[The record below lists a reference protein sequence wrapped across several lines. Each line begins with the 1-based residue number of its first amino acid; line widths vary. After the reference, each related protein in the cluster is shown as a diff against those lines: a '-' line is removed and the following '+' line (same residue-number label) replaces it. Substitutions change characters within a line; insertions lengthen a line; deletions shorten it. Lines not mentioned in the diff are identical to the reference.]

1 MATILEGTTG
11 ARSRTSARGLGGLVG
26 RIPSKGGPSSSR
38 ISPFPGSTDPYA
50 TFPRYS
56 NRAIFMGS
64 HPQYRKHVVEAG
76 RFPDHPRRGPPPS
89 FMSLPSAPATTSA
102 ILTAV
107 PEGESFLNR

>member
-11 ARSRTSARGLGGLVG
+11 ARSRTSARGLGAPVG
-26 RIPSKGGPSSSR
+26 RIPSNGGPSSSR

-76 RFPDHPRRGPPPS
+76 RFPDHPRGGPHR
-89 FMSLPSAPATTSA
+89 APARAPA
-102 ILTAV
+102 ILPAV